1 MKIFKKI
8 LLLITLSIIFIMTIK
23 KDDNVSYISLGDGLS
38 KGINYNN
45 YESIGF
51 SDIISENLRKKDK
64 LKFYTKNFS
73 NIDNRITDL
82 IDDINKNI
90 STTIN
95 GKEITIQNA
104 IKNANLITLSIGMN
118 EIMYKYSSNIND
130 GYMYSYIDE
139 CMNDIKILL
148 NKIKKLNNK
157 DIYLLGYYNP
167 TTDLSLDKFIKY
179 SNNKL
184 IDICKEYE
192 IKFINLHNIF
202 KNNKHLIYNQ
212 KNYYPNQ
219 DGYKLIANQ
228 ILKEIN

>member
-23 KDDNVSYISLGDGLS
+23 KDDKVSYISLGDGLS

-157 DIYLLGYYNP
+157 DIYLLGYYNS